1 MLPVRGGVKRMT
13 AYEHGAELFSPPPQ
27 SGTRRF
33 RALSLLGAAGF
44 AAYAAAVVF
53 GAPRPILTLAFTGVM
68 ILVPPSVWWA
78 YARAPDVLRRPFL
91 LLAIAATSWL
101 IGSVIWQVF
110 YITGG
115 DRVPHPPGIWDIFF
129 VGAQLLVI
137 TALVIAMRS
146 LISFRLA
153 SLDALIVTAAGVALA
168 APFVRHGLENG
179 VNVSSVFTLN
189 RPILSIVI
197 LMLIASAALR
207 SWEGMPLSMAM
218 LGLAEAVLTVGNL
231 IYAFEAVQN
240 RYVDERWA
248 TLAWGGGAIIALLAA
263 STLILRIDRPV
274 RLATS
279 RRIPNHA
286 VGASRVLL
294 GSLAGLLLSCGV
306 AGYGLT
312 IGSRGLTVAGL
323 GACLAIGVAMAFRAT
338 DSIRTAESAYL
349 TLDRA
354 LADTERARDEL
365 ARANVEIQTMQIAF
379 ADLLNLTDERTE
391 GRIRELIEDTGQE
404 LADLLEDE
412 IALKRRR

>member
-1 MLPVRGGVKRMT
+1 VEHMT
-13 AYEHGAELFSPPPQ
+13 AYEREAELFSPPSR

-33 RALSLLGAAGF
+33 RVLSLLGAAGF
-44 AAYAAAVVF
+44 VAYAVAVAF
-53 GAPRPILTLAFTGVM
+53 GAPRPVLTFVFTGVM

-78 YARAPDVLRRPFL
+78 YARAPAVLRRPVL

-101 IGSVIWQVF
+101 IGSAIWQVF

-115 DRVPHPPGIWDIFF
+115 DKVPHPPGVWDIFF

-197 LMLIASAALR
+197 LMLVASAALR
-207 SWEGMPLSMAM
+207 SWEGLPLSMAM

-274 RLATS
+274 RLATAA
-279 RRIPNHA
+279 RIPNHA

-323 GACLAIGVAMAFRAT
+323 GACLAIGIAMAFRAT
-338 DSIRTAESAYL
+338 DSIRTAETAYL

-354 LADTERARDEL
+354 LVDTERARDEL
-365 ARANVEIQTMQIAF
+365 ARANVEIQAMQIAF

>member
-1 MLPVRGGVKRMT
+1 MT
-13 AYEHGAELFSPPPQ
+13 AYEHEAELFSPPSR

-33 RALSLLGAAGF
+33 RVLSLLGAAGF
-44 AAYAAAVVF
+44 VTYAFAVAF
-53 GAPRPILTLAFTGVM
+53 GAPRPVLTFVFTGVM

-78 YARAPDVLRRPFL
+78 YARAPAVLRGPVL

-101 IGSVIWQVF
+101 IGSAVWQVF
-110 YITGG
+110 YVTGG
-115 DRVPHPPGIWDIFF
+115 DKVPHPPGVWDIFF

-137 TALVIAMRS
+137 AALVIAMRS

-197 LMLIASAALR
+197 LMLVASAALR
-207 SWEGMPLSMAM
+207 SWEGLPLSMAM

-274 RLATS
+274 RLATAA
-279 RRIPNHA
+279 RIPNHA

-323 GACLAIGVAMAFRAT
+323 GACLAIGIAMAFRAT
-338 DSIRTAESAYL
+338 DSIRTAETAYL

-354 LADTERARDEL
+354 LVDTERARDEL
-365 ARANVEIQTMQIAF
+365 ARANVEIQAMQIAF

>member
-1 MLPVRGGVKRMT
+1 MERMT
-13 AYEHGAELFSPPPQ
+13 AYEHEAELFTPPPQ
-27 SGTRRF
+27 SGARRF
-33 RALSLLGAAGF
+33 RALSLLGVAGF
-44 AAYAAAVVF
+44 VAYAAAVALGV
-53 GAPRPILTLAFTGVM
+53 PRPILTFVFTGVM
-68 ILVPPSVWWA
+68 ILVPPAVWWA
-78 YARAPDVLRRPFL
+78 YARAPTVLRRPVL

-101 IGSVIWQVF
+101 IGSAIWQVF
-110 YITGG
+110 FITGG
-115 DRVPHPPGIWDIFF
+115 NRVPHPPGIWDIFF

-146 LISFRLA
+146 LISFRLT

-197 LMLIASAALR
+197 LMLVASAALR

-248 TLAWGGGAIIALLAA
+248 TLAWSGGAIIALLAA

-274 RLATS
+274 RLANST
-279 RRIPNHA
+279 RIPNHA

-312 IGSRGLTVAGL
+312 IGSRGLTVVGL

-338 DSIRTAESAYL
+338 DSIQTAETAYL

-365 ARANVEIQTMQIAF
+365 ARANVEIQAMQIAF
-379 ADLLNLTDERTE
+379 ADLLNLTDERTH
-391 GRIRELIEDTGQE
+391 GRIRELIEDAGQE

-412 IALKRRR
+412 IASKRQR

>member
-1 MLPVRGGVKRMT
+1 
-13 AYEHGAELFSPPPQ
+13 
-27 SGTRRF
+27 
-33 RALSLLGAAGF
+33 
-44 AAYAAAVVF
+44 
-53 GAPRPILTLAFTGVM
+53 
-68 ILVPPSVWWA
+68 
-78 YARAPDVLRRPFL
+78 
-91 LLAIAATSWL
+91 
-101 IGSVIWQVF
+101 
-110 YITGG
+110 
-115 DRVPHPPGIWDIFF
+115 
-129 VGAQLLVI
+129 
-137 TALVIAMRS
+137 
-146 LISFRLA
+146 
-153 SLDALIVTAAGVALA
+153 
-168 APFVRHGLENG
+168 
-179 VNVSSVFTLN
+179 
-189 RPILSIVI
+189 
-197 LMLIASAALR
+197 
-207 SWEGMPLSMAM
+207 MAM

-274 RLATS
+274 RLTTS
-279 RRIPNHA
+279 TRIPNHA
-286 VGASRVLL
+286 VGAPRILL

-323 GACLAIGVAMAFRAT
+323 GACLAIGIAMAFRAT
-338 DSIRTAESAYL
+338 DSIRTAETAYH

-365 ARANVEIQTMQIAF
+365 ARANVEIQAMQIAF

>member
-1 MLPVRGGVKRMT
+1 MT
-13 AYEHGAELFSPPPQ
+13 AYEQGAALWSTP
-27 SGTRRF
+27 SRNGARRF
-33 RALSLLGAAGF
+33 CLLSLLGAAAF
-44 AAYAAAVVF
+44 VAYALSVALGV
-53 GAPRPILTLAFTGVM
+53 PRPILTFAFTGAM

-78 YARAPDVLRRPFL
+78 YSRAPNVLRPPLL

-101 IGSVIWQVF
+101 IGSAIWEGF
-110 YITGG
+110 YIAGG
-115 DRVPHPPGIWDIFF
+115 EKVPHAPGVWDAFF

-137 TALVIAMRS
+137 AALVIAMRS
-146 LISFRLA
+146 LISFRMA

-179 VNVSSVFTLN
+179 VNISSVFTLN

-197 LMLIASAALR
+197 FMLVASAAFR
-207 SWEGMPLSMAM
+207 SWEGVPLSMAL

-248 TLAWGGGAIIALLAA
+248 TLAWGGGAVIALLAS
-263 STLILRIDRPV
+263 STLVLRIDRPV
-274 RLATS
+274 RFPNST
-279 RRIPNHA
+279 RIPNHA

-312 IGSRGLTVAGL
+312 ISSRGLTVAGL
-323 GACLAIGVAMAFRAT
+323 GACLAIGIAMAFRAT

-365 ARANVEIQTMQIAF
+365 ARANVEIQAMQIAF

-404 LADLLEDE
+404 LADLLEDD
-412 IALKRRR
+412 IASKRRG